1 MSLERTFNVVVV
13 SKEKPGKIDFD
24 AAPDKVMKYSGDEIS
39 VKL

>member
-1 MSLERTFNVVVV
+1 MLQDRTFNVVVV
-13 SKEKPGKIDFD
+13 SKEKPAEIDFD